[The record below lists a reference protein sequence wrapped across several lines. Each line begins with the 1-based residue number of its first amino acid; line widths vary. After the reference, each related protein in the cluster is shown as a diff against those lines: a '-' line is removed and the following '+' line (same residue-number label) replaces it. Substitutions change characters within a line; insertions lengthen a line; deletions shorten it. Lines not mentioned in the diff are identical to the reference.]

1 MAKLPIHLETSQL
14 ICSAN
19 QLTGFYMMT
28 TLPFNWL
35 KKQPKPLHC
44 HNVMLYFITD
54 IPLSGFKVPTILH
67 QCFPLSKKKPYEK
80 TNPRLIYMNV
90 KTSLPLISTHKQIL
104 ITLELEHLC
113 FRISLIRQ
121 RYDLNVSLHF
131 HYQTSKQL
139 ARGRYKLV
147 EVQ

>member
-54 IPLSGFKVPTILH
+54 IPLSAFKVPTILH

-90 KTSLPLISTHKQIL
+90 KASLPLISTHKQIL
-104 ITLELEHLC
+104 ITLELEHPC
-113 FRISLIRQ
+113 FRISLIR
-121 RYDLNVSLHF
+121 
-131 HYQTSKQL
+131 
-139 ARGRYKLV
+139 
-147 EVQ
+147 